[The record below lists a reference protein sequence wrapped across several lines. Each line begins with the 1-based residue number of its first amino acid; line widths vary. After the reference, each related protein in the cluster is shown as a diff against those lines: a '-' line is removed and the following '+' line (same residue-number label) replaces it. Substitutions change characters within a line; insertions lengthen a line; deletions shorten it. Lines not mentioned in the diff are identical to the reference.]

1 MKSVKRNGY
10 GKAPAQLSVNQK
22 IFNVLMAFVLVFT
35 LIPVTSLTYAGEANA
50 EETNAES
57 VAQQLSDTEGSLGEG
72 SPQDIDSGQ
81 ESTGGSEEFQG
92 STNSPEVQEGG
103 SDNSGSNNAESNNQ
117 SFQQGGENQGT
128 SQVNNNSESSND
140 PPDITSSG
148 DEGDQSGE
156 PTSIE
161 TEGSDEGE
169 KQQRDAVAWQSNLD
183 ACEVGAELAID
194 ANEIDELDDNQLPS
208 NIPATLQLQFKL
220 TPGKDLLLAG
230 DWIELSLPSFLSFED
245 AQFDVFRLNEDETET
260 AEKIADAKVENG
272 ILKITFIEAAATKD
286 EQTVVRG
293 FVDIPVTIASSMLGE
308 EEAEQSWIVQTGQDG
323 TERVI
328 NLGLPTYNAVLD
340 AWNSIHNPFG
350 MLGSVLG
357 LNSGKVSAQN
367 ADTRDAV
374 TDVTV
379 TVAPGSFNYQVG
391 STITWCDNNYGKRPT
406 PESLEAG
413 FIPQYSLNGEK
424 YQDLVD
430 KEGKVTDQ
438 ARADLYLDDNAVNS
452 IENSNLIQITQTAVN
467 TYEILTAALPQE
479 LVTTTTKR
487 VYEDGVPAFNDDG
500 TPKYEVTTTPL
511 CISWQLKDTNE
522 YSGYVDGEN
531 SVWNHQYKMLT
542 SEVSFNVVGK
552 TGDQTLAQIF
562 DADNEGDFQ
571 FSASINNINQRSI
584 DVAQAIREGLLTIED
599 TSNGCVIEGTLPTYD
614 EQGYPIVYYV
624 MYTGAQEGTDYYQV
638 SYDNSASASHGSAI
652 DAVYNGGTMTLRHAG
667 TTTYKATKVWLDGDS
682 TERPAVTFTLW
693 RYSTNGG
700 NATTASQVNL
710 NTNETVDGTSQT
722 NASYVTVT
730 IPEKSADSVDLHE
743 LLYDTYG
750 EAIEQLPKYDPDGYP
765 YIYALREE
773 AVSGYEQVFGV
784 VGEDGS
790 VEDQAPSYQD
800 ANGDWV
806 DYDQNAR
813 PDNDRFVYNNG
824 TISNRLTGTVEVNLT
839 KTWEIAAFQ
848 DSLQDVVC
856 TFQVQSRIKGS
867 NDEWKKVDSEEATQ
881 ELTGW
886 NAETLTKTV
895 NETFAKYDAFGNEL
909 EYRWVETNV
918 ELEGQ
923 NTEFTTNEDG
933 TATFYIQVT
942 DSDGIDEKLEFTSTP
957 QTSADGMTTITNTFK
972 NVTDQHVDKYWE
984 QSDGTQAQIAP
995 DPNYSDANAT
1005 IELYQDGVL
1014 IGNFTM
1020 DGQADVNATSIQ
1032 NLSGATWQETRSY
1045 HIDFLDLPKYSPE
1058 GKRYTYLVL
1067 ETSKQNWATE
1077 RTYDSDTRTTRI
1089 DNYFPEGEGS
1099 EIRITKSWLDGDDAG
1114 HRLKV
1119 KVQLKANH
1127 YIESDAKDKDGQP
1140 LHSYDEGEIVATV
1153 VLSSEELWYAEV
1165 DVPIG
1170 GLSYNDFTA
1179 VETELIDDKGTEDA
1193 ADDVHYP
1200 VVTRT
1205 EAENQYPGELWIN
1218 AGWTNLENRRVATP
1232 EHVYE
1237 VKSQY
1242 NDTFKSC
1249 EVTNRRLGLLDLT
1262 VEKSWGDGLGN
1273 FTEATAT
1280 DNPRPS
1286 ATITLSCDEYPQAFS
1301 LDEQGNLIVSVSGN
1315 RLPVTNSDGS
1325 PVKARIVDT
1334 DGNGATAGNAV
1345 VEIDTDNQSS
1355 TYTFYG
1361 LPKYDAN
1368 GMNVHYSVNEAWTG
1382 DSGDYSTTKE
1392 VGDYVVEE
1400 GARHFHDTQT
1410 IEFNNSRSGTRD
1422 VVFYKIWHD
1431 NYVSTTLNQRPDI
1444 YLTLYRMVEGG
1455 QPEAVDGY
1463 VHFSWSS
1470 LAEDGDAANEQKVT
1484 ISGMP
1489 KYDTNGNEYIY
1500 YATEQM
1506 SADGASLDYGAVQ
1519 FDYASIDEAD
1529 ASDNEV
1535 GSIVAGANKAVKIDS
1550 SAESND
1556 PVSDGTGWAIR
1567 EDGTFVNR
1575 LSSTLVATGTKLW
1588 ENIPGRFEQSD
1599 LPEITVYLQRKLA
1612 NEGTWPAL
1620 YLQKNE
1626 EGAWSVKEGAVAE
1639 TSSLNEVTN
1648 NQYTY
1653 EISTGYNGEELPRYD
1668 ADGNLYEYRAVEVIW
1683 GLYDQPGGFTDDA
1696 LDPDHDGISIDIAK
1710 DGESENSSLTGAAY
1724 TIQHG
1729 ETGSFLLRNVYNSEK
1744 GDLTVKKLFAG
1755 READDEYPDVTF
1767 DVYRYYVG
1775 EDGKSTPE
1783 FVASHT
1789 LTNSDFSTST
1799 GADGNNSA
1807 TYTFNDLDVY
1817 APDGSRWAYYVVEH
1831 DINGYAT
1838 KVAVGDINNVN
1849 DSSLQSDTS
1858 TDDGVRTPDLG
1869 TFDVEGN
1876 VTGSVIAADET
1887 VDATFANTYEPES
1900 VDLRGTKEWND
1911 HNDIFSVRPDP
1922 DQIQL
1927 TFKRT
1932 AGGMSEDITT
1942 QSGDSSQSNYL
1953 NWIQDGATGDWT
1965 FVLNNVEKWAPNGQA
1980 WTYTVTETMD
1990 KEIEDYYTIV
2000 TGSSSVS
2007 AASSGSEFKLENAL
2021 NGKATVSKTWDDGG
2035 DPYGLRPSD
2044 VTVELQACY
2053 ATVNESTGDVEDEY
2067 SAWDNAYDV
2076 WKQFADEDDLNNQ
2089 GFTKESTERPLS
2101 DDNGWRGSWTNLPVL
2116 ARKDAS
2122 SPLNAIQYRVVEVQ
2136 IGEDQQVEVSP
2147 DNDGTY
2153 NAEYP
2158 YQPSQSTTFDG
2169 THTISTT
2176 SITNELKDTEISA
2189 TKSWI
2194 NDDSDAWGTRP
2205 DDGGTWS
2212 VTYFL
2217 QHRLG
2222 ETGQWEWVVEADSN
2236 ANPSGSATQD
2246 GVVKLTIT
2254 GADESETV
2262 TWKNLPRADKDGN
2275 PYQYRV
2281 VEQVPGSYDVTSGTQ
2296 VEDTDTAHRYYVVNS
2311 TEDADGKDTQ
2321 AFQNT
2326 LRTVD
2331 LKGTKIW
2338 KDDGSEG
2345 IIPDFDSSDK
2355 PTMVLY
2361 RAIKNND
2368 GTLEAGEQVK
2378 MKDGSDPAQPT
2389 WNKNSDGTW
2398 TFTYENL
2405 PAANENDQD
2414 YVYYATEEVGS
2425 GSAAGFYP
2433 LYETSGAA
2441 GTDADGTT
2449 QVGTEITNQPTRL
2462 SLDKVSDFDTDP
2474 GTAGVQGEQ
2483 LANIELSVMSVD
2495 GGTTYAVWSNGED
2508 GKTYKTYT
2516 WVNGTTT
2523 PEETENAIY
2532 REDNL
2537 IVGLPAG
2544 DYKVVETGE
2553 VPDGYAKAS
2562 DVEFT
2567 IKADGTANAS
2577 SNVIT
2582 TTENNIHTINVTATD
2597 PVLRGHLQLTKR
2609 VSDDGAYDGANAAA
2623 LVGAKFDLYRVDV
2636 DDDGKDER
2644 IASGLTTD
2652 SQGVIT
2658 TVGNDAAI
2666 SEKSS
2671 TGDFDLTYG
2680 GKYTKLSDGLPEG
2693 TYYFVETDAG
2703 ATAVTPSGETAK
2715 SEQLVISQDNH
2726 YDYTNTPISTTMSNE
2741 KFNATVVL
2749 HKYDTATNAGIDNA
2763 QFELSYTPEEGAST
2777 PSYTTNVTTD
2787 ADGTLT
2793 LSGLEK
2799 GKYTLEEI
2807 SNKGYDIT
2815 NPFKATFII
2824 DNNDDDKTF
2833 DIKNNSDGSAIDF
2846 NVMQGTFTDGLG
2858 IANTPLT
2865 GQVILRKRGNN
2876 ADIDATFKLQVKQ
2889 GDTWETVVD
2898 NLQTSNSYSLMFG
2911 DDGTATVTDT
2921 SGLDSGQL
2929 KVTGLIWNTYRFVET
2944 DTAAGYEPEN
2954 ENGAII
2960 SSEFTIERNALDNAS
2975 VTIQNSQTTLKLNK
2989 QNESGEPLEGAEF
3002 KVTPIDGSG
3011 FADGTN
3017 TAKTITSDSTG
3028 YAVLTGQLVVDGT
3041 YEIYEAQGP
3050 LGYDPV
3056 DTKLRVHVERDGSL
3070 TVVDD
3075 QGSADLPEGWTRA
3088 DVDNNGQID
3097 NQFSFVVTN
3106 SPMVIELEKVSSNSE
3121 ETKLQGAEFLL
3132 EGVCMDNESTHTYTT
3147 DEDGKLEINAGL
3159 IKNVQYTLTEV
3170 TTPAGYVSV
3179 GSLHFTMNERGE
3191 IDVENAEDMPA
3202 GWTVKG
3208 DKVSLVAADNPV
3220 KLQITKH
3227 APASADGT
3235 PGKVLEGATFTITP
3249 VGESTFA
3256 DGSKTAREFTTDGNG
3271 IISSSAELVVGNQY
3285 DITETAA
3292 PEGYERVTGTMR
3304 IQVADDGTIQVVGS
3318 VENGQV
3324 TGNLAPSGYSRVGD
3338 NAFEV
3343 QVTNNP
3349 VEISIKKISSEDHE
3363 TYLPNATFELE
3374 GHFAGD
3380 TVGTSRVE
3388 TVTSDENGTINISA
3402 QLVSGE
3408 TYKLTETHA
3417 PEGYELIDG
3426 TLSFEVNEDGTVT
3439 VVGDGDKPDGYTV
3452 EQGNLTIVAADTPI
3466 AVDFLKKD
3474 LGDTTTLAGGEFRL
3488 SGTFVND
3495 KTHET
3500 SQQEITFTASGNGFS
3515 FANMAHDGATY
3526 SLVAGNT
3533 YTIEETTAPDGY
3545 ELTDPFSFMVSDNGT
3560 ITVAEGSV
3568 TAAEG
3573 QEGYTISDT
3582 NGAVAL
3588 TAHDTPIEAK
3598 LIKVSGEKK
3607 LSGAVFELYEGSSAT
3622 GTPVGNSMTTG
3633 DDGSVELEGLVAGKT
3648 YTLHEVT
3655 APSGYEL
3662 LSDVSFKVSSEG
3674 EISLVNEVAGYS
3686 VATDGGIATITANDT
3701 PIEAQLVKT
3710 NEEGAP
3716 LEGAVFTIEG
3726 TFAGDYA
3733 GQRTIELGATDE
3745 NGIATVPAAVLIA
3758 GDTYTLT
3765 EITAPQGYELA
3776 GSVQFS
3782 VGVDGTISLTG
3793 ATEDTSTIA
3802 GTDGTGIYTASVTEG
3817 MAVITATDKLTEL
3830 TITKTDGE
3838 NVLLP
3843 GAEFT
3848 ATEELPEGQTGN
3860 PHVVSGTTDE
3870 NGSLVLTGLIAGKQ
3884 YTLTE
3889 TKAPAGYE
3897 LLTDEL
3903 TFTVNSDGAIDAG
3916 WFPPA
3921 AFKVD
3926 QDAVSV
3932 TDDKL
3937 LVTMLKQDP
3946 NGNPLAGAEFT
3957 IEGEFPDGD
3966 TSKSFTSNNEGIV
3979 FDDTQFT
3986 GSAEG
3991 TRYVVTETSAPEGF
4005 ELPQG
4010 GFEMLVY
4017 EDGTVEVSGDSDLAQ
4032 AVEVAET
4039 GGTAVVTVNNEP
4051 LPGTELTKTGDIFA
4065 PLVAGALGLLGLTA
4079 IITAAVARRV
4089 LRRKE

>member
-50 EETNAES
+50 EEANVEPVT
-57 VAQQLSDTEGSLGEG
+57 QQLSDTEGSLSEG

-117 SFQQGGENQGT
+117 SFQQGSENQGT
-128 SQVNNNSESSND
+128 SQVNNNNESSND
-140 PPDITSSG
+140 PPDVTSSG

-156 PTSIE
+156 LTSIE

-169 KQQRDAVAWQSNLD
+169 KQQRDTVAWQSNLD

-194 ANEIDELDDNQLPS
+194 ANEIDELEDNQLPS

-272 ILKITFIEAAATKD
+272 TLKITFIEAAATKD

-308 EEAEQSWIVQTGQDG
+308 EEAEQSWVVQTGQDG

-357 LNSGKVSAQN
+357 LNSGKVSVQN
-367 ADTRDAV
+367 ADTRDAM

-391 STITWCDNNYGKRPT
+391 SIITWCDNNYDKRPT

-438 ARADLYLDDNAVNS
+438 AKADLHLDDNTVNR
-452 IENSNLIQITQTAVN
+452 IEDSNLIQITQTAVN
-467 TYEILTAALPQE
+467 TYEILTSALPQE
-479 LVTTTTKR
+479 IVTTTSTPSR
-487 VYEDGVPAFNDDG
+487 DNDGNFEYDENGDQVFKEEKTYQRINW
-500 TPKYEVTTTPL
+500 E
-511 CISWQLKDTNE
+511 LKDTNE

-562 DADNEGDFQ
+562 DADDEEDFQ
-571 FSASINNINQRSI
+571 FSASINNIYQRSI
-584 DVAQAIREGLLTIED
+584 NVAKAIREGLLTITNTE
-599 TSNGCVIEGTLPTYD
+599 TGCTITGTLPTYD

-624 MYTGAQEGTDYYQV
+624 EYTGAKEGTDYYQV

-667 TTTYKATKVWLDGDS
+667 TTIYEATKVWLDGDS

-693 RYSTNGG
+693 RYSANGG

-730 IPEKSADSVDLHE
+730 IPEKSVDSVDLHK
-743 LLYDTYG
+743 LLYNTYG

-773 AVSGYEQVFGV
+773 TVPGYEQVFGV

-790 VEDQAPSYQD
+790 VEDRAPSYQD

-806 DYDQNAR
+806 DYNPATTR
-813 PDNDRFVYNNG
+813 PDNDHFIYNSG

-856 TFQVQSRIKGS
+856 TFQAQSRIKGS

-957 QTSADGMTTITNTFK
+957 QTSDDGMTTITNTFK
-972 NVTDQHVDKYWE
+972 NTTDQHVDKYWE

-995 DPNYSDANAT
+995 DPSYSDGNAT

-1014 IGNFTM
+1014 IGTYTM
-1020 DGQADVNATSIQ
+1020 DGQADANATNIQ
-1032 NLSGATWQETRSY
+1032 NLGNATWQETRSY
-1045 HIDFLDLPKYSPE
+1045 HVDFENLPKYSPE

-1179 VETELIDDKGTEDA
+1179 VETELIDDKGTEDT

-1200 VVTRT
+1200 VVTKT

-1218 AGWTNLENRRVATP
+1218 AGWTNPNNRRVAIP

-1237 VKSQY
+1237 VKFQY

-1315 RLPVTNSDGS
+1315 RLPVTNSDGN

-1345 VEIDTDNQSS
+1345 VEIDADNQSS

-1392 VGDYVVEE
+1392 VGDYIVEE

-1535 GSIVAGANKAVKIDS
+1535 GSIVAGVKEAVKIDS
-1550 SAESND
+1550 SAESED
-1556 PVSDGTGWAIR
+1556 PESDGTGWAIR

-1588 ENIPGRFEQSD
+1588 ENIPGRFEQRD

-1612 NEGTWPAL
+1612 NEDAWPAL
-1620 YLQKNE
+1620 NLRKNE
-1626 EGAWSVKEGAVAE
+1626 EGAWIVEDEGGAVAE
-1639 TSSLNEVTN
+1639 TSSLKEVTN

-1683 GLYDQPGGFTDDA
+1683 GLYNQPGGFTDDA
-1696 LDPDHDGISIDIAK
+1696 LDPDHDDISIDIAK
-1710 DGESENSSLTGAAY
+1710 AGESENSSLIGAAY

-1729 ETGSFLLRNVYNSEK
+1729 ETGSFLLRNVYSSEK
-1744 GDLTVKKLFAG
+1744 GNLTVKKLFAG

-1775 EDGKSTPE
+1775 EGGKSTPE

-1838 KVAVGDINNVN
+1838 KVAVGDISDVN
-1849 DSSLQSDTS
+1849 DSSLQSGTS

-1869 TFDVEGN
+1869 TFDAEGN

-1887 VDATFANTYEPES
+1887 VDATFANAYEPES
-1900 VDLRGTKEWND
+1900 VDLRGTKKWND

-1927 TFKRT
+1927 TFKRA

-1942 QSGDSSQSNYL
+1942 TQSGDSGQSNYL
-1953 NWIQDGATGDWT
+1953 NWIQDDATGDWT
-1965 FVLNNVEKWAPNGQA
+1965 FVLSNVEKWAPNGQA

-2053 ATVNESTGDVEDEY
+2053 ALVGDSGDISGSYTQWE
-2067 SAWDNAYDV
+2067 NAYSV
-2076 WKQFADEDDLNNQ
+2076 WKLFANEDDLNNQ
-2089 GFTKESTERPLS
+2089 GFTEESTKRPLS

-2122 SPLNAIQYRVVEVQ
+2122 SQLNAIQYRVVEVQ

-2147 DNDGTY
+2147 DNDGKY
-2153 NAEYP
+2153 NEEEYP
-2158 YQPSQSTTFDG
+2158 YQPSQSTTFDE

-2176 SITNELKDTEISA
+2176 SITNKLKDTEISA

-2194 NDDSDAWGTRP
+2194 NDDGDAWGTRP

-2217 QHRLG
+2217 QRKTEG
-2222 ETGQWEWVVEADSN
+2222 EEHWSWVIEADST
-2236 ANPSGSATQD
+2236 ADPSGSATQD

-2262 TWKNLPRADKDGN
+2262 TWKNLPQADEYGN

-2281 VEQVPGSYDVTSGTQ
+2281 VEQVSGSYDVTSGTQ

-2378 MKDGSDPAQPT
+2378 MKDDDPAQPT
-2389 WNKNSDGTW
+2389 WSKNSDGTW
-2398 TFTYENL
+2398 AFTYSDL
-2405 PAANENDQD
+2405 PAADEQD
-2414 YVYYATEEVGS
+2414 RPYTYWAEEVDVTTD
-2425 GSAAGFYP
+2425 GFYP
-2433 LYETSGAA
+2433 LYGTGEDQDASSHDASGTIIEEEATATEPGQQTNET
-2441 GTDADGTT
+2441 
-2449 QVGTEITNQPTRL
+2449 ITNVATKL
-2462 SLDKVSDFDTDP
+2462 ALDKVSDFDTDSD
-2474 GTAGVQGEQ
+2474 TAGVQGEQ
-2483 LANIELSVMSVD
+2483 LANIELSVMSAD
-2495 GGTTYAVWSNGED
+2495 GTRTYAVWTNGAD
-2508 GKTYKTYT
+2508 GGTYNTYT
-2516 WVNGTTT
+2516 WVNGTEN
-2523 PEETENAIY
+2523 PEDTSDAV
-2532 REDNL
+2532 RRTDNL
-2537 IVGLPAG
+2537 IVGLKAG
-2544 DYKVVETGE
+2544 SYIVRETGE

-2567 IKADGTANAS
+2567 INADGTANAS

-2582 TTENNIHTINVTATD
+2582 TTEKNIHTINVTATD

-2609 VSDDGAYDGANAAA
+2609 VSDDGEYDGANAAA

-2636 DDDGKDER
+2636 DNDGKDER

-2666 SEKSS
+2666 SGKSS
-2671 TGDFDLTYG
+2671 TGGFDLTYG

-2715 SEQLVISQDNH
+2715 SGQLVISQDNH
-2726 YDYTNTPISTTMSNE
+2726 YDYTNAPISTTMSNE

-2749 HKYDTATNAGIDNA
+2749 HKYDTATNAGIENA
-2763 QFELSYTPEEGAST
+2763 QFELSYTPTPEGSSV
-2777 PSYTTNVTTD
+2777 PSSRTVETD
-2787 ADGTLT
+2787 ANGTLT
-2793 LSGLEK
+2793 LSNLEK
-2799 GKYTLEEI
+2799 GTYTLVET
-2807 SNKGYDIT
+2807 SNTGYDIT
-2815 NPFKATFII
+2815 NPFTATFVI
-2824 DNNDDDKTF
+2824 DNDDDDRTF

-2846 NVMQGTFTDGLG
+2846 SVTQGIFTDGLG

-2921 SGLDSGQL
+2921 SGLGSGRL

-2975 VTIQNSQTTLKLNK
+2975 VTVQNSQTTLKLNK

-3028 YAVLTGQLVVDGT
+3028 YAVLTGQLVVGGI

-3056 DTKLRVHVERDGSL
+3056 DTILRVHVERDGSL
-3070 TVVDD
+3070 TVVDG

-3147 DEDGKLEINAGL
+3147 DENGKLKIDAGL
-3159 IKNVQYTLTEV
+3159 IENVQYTLTEV
-3170 TTPAGYVSV
+3170 TSPAGYVSV
-3179 GSLHFTMNERGE
+3179 GSLQFTMNERGE
-3191 IDVENAEDMPA
+3191 IDVENAEGTPA
-3202 GWTVKG
+3202 GWTVND

-3256 DGSKTAREFTTDGNG
+3256 DGSKTAREFETDENG

-3304 IQVADDGTIQVVGS
+3304 IRVADDGTIQVVGS

-3349 VEISIKKISSEDHE
+3349 VEISIKKISSEGHE

-3380 TVGTSRVE
+3380 TVGTSRVQ

-3439 VVGDGDKPDGYTV
+3439 VAGDKQPDGYTV
-3452 EQGNLTIVAADTPI
+3452 EQGNVTIVAADTPI
-3466 AVDFLKKD
+3466 VVDFLKKD
-3474 LGDTTTLAGGEFRL
+3474 LGDTTTLAGGEFGL

-3500 SQQEITFTASGNGFS
+3500 SQQEITFTASENGFS

-3526 SLVAGNT
+3526 SLAAGNT

-3560 ITVAEGSV
+3560 ITVAEGFA

-3582 NGAVAL
+3582 NGTATL
-3588 TAHDTPIEAK
+3588 TAHDTLIEAK
-3598 LIKVSGEKK
+3598 LVKVSGEKH
-3607 LSGAVFELYEGSSAT
+3607 LAGAVFELYEGSSSDT
-3622 GTPVGNSMTTG
+3622 GTLIDDSITTG
-3633 DDGSVELEGLVAGKT
+3633 DDGSVELEGLVEGKI

-3686 VATDGGIATITANDT
+3686 VATDGGIATITANDI

-3745 NGIATVPAAVLIA
+3745 SGIATVPAAVLIA
-3758 GDTYTLT
+3758 GETYTLT

-3802 GTDGTGIYTASVTEG
+3802 GTDGTGTYTTSATEG
-3817 MAVITATDKLTEL
+3817 MAVITATDHLAEL
-3830 TITKTDGE
+3830 TITKTNVE

-3843 GAEFT
+3843 
-3848 ATEELPEGQTGN
+3848 
-3860 PHVVSGTTDE
+3860 
-3870 NGSLVLTGLIAGKQ
+3870 
-3884 YTLTE
+3884 
-3889 TKAPAGYE
+3889 
-3897 LLTDEL
+3897 
-3903 TFTVNSDGAIDAG
+3903 
-3916 WFPPA
+3916 
-3921 AFKVD
+3921 
-3926 QDAVSV
+3926 
-3932 TDDKL
+3932 
-3937 LVTMLKQDP
+3937 
-3946 NGNPLAGAEFT
+3946 GAEFT

-4005 ELPQG
+4005 GLLQG

-4032 AVEVAET
+4032 AVEVTET
-4039 GGTAVVTVNNEP
+4039 GGTAVITVNNEP

>member
-169 KQQRDAVAWQSNLD
+169 KQRRDAVAWQSNLD

-194 ANEIDELDDNQLPS
+194 ANEIDELEDNQLPS

-230 DWIELSLPSFLSFED
+230 DWIELSLPSFFSFED

-272 ILKITFIEAAATKD
+272 TLKITIIEAAATED

-308 EEAEQSWIVQTGQDG
+308 EEAEQSWVVQAGQDG

-374 TDVTV
+374 TDATV

-391 STITWCDNNYGKRPT
+391 SIITWCDNNYGKRPT
-406 PESLEAG
+406 PKSLEAG
-413 FIPQYSLNGEK
+413 FIPQYSLDGEK

-430 KEGKVTDQ
+430 NKGKVTDQ
-438 ARADLYLDDNAVNS
+438 AKADLHLNDDAVNS
-452 IENSNLIQITQTAVN
+452 IENSDLIQITQTAVN

-584 DVAQAIREGLLTIED
+584 DVAQAIREGLLTITNTE
-599 TSNGCVIEGTLPTYD
+599 TGCTITGTLPTYD

-624 MYTGAQEGTDYYQV
+624 EYTGAKEGTDYYQV

-773 AVSGYEQVFGV
+773 AVPGYEQVFGV

-790 VEDQAPSYQD
+790 DEDQAPSYQD

-806 DYDQNAR
+806 DYNPATTR
-813 PDNDRFVYNNG
+813 PDNDHFIYNSG

-856 TFQVQSRIKGS
+856 TFQAQSRIKGS

-881 ELTGW
+881 ELTDW

-895 NETFAKYDAFGNEL
+895 NETFVKYDAFGNEL

-933 TATFYIQVT
+933 TASFYIQVT
-942 DSDGIDEKLEFTSTP
+942 DSDGIDETLEFTSTP

-1014 IGNFTM
+1014 IGTYTM
-1020 DGQADVNATSIQ
+1020 DGQADANATNIQ
-1032 NLSGATWQETRSY
+1032 NLGNATWQETRSY
-1045 HIDFLDLPKYSPE
+1045 HVDFENLPKYSPE

-1179 VETELIDDKGTEDA
+1179 VETELIDDKGTEDT

-1200 VVTRT
+1200 VVTKT
-1205 EAENQYPGELWIN
+1205 EAENQYPGEPWIN
-1218 AGWTNLENRRVATP
+1218 AGWTNPNNRRVATP

-1325 PVKARIVDT
+1325 PVKAHIVDA

-1392 VGDYVVEE
+1392 VGDYSVEE

-1519 FDYASIDEAD
+1519 FDYVSIDEAD
-1529 ASDNEV
+1529 ESDNEV
-1535 GSIVAGANKAVKIDS
+1535 GSIVAGAKKAVKIDS
-1550 SAESND
+1550 SAESED
-1556 PVSDGTGWAIR
+1556 PESDGTGWAIR

-1612 NEGTWPAL
+1612 NEDTWPAL

-1626 EGAWSVKEGAVAE
+1626 EGAWSVKEGGAVAE
-1639 TSSLNEVTN
+1639 TSSLKEVTN

-1683 GLYDQPGGFTDDA
+1683 GLYNQPGGFTYDA

-1710 DGESENSSLTGAAY
+1710 AGESENSSLTGAAY

-1744 GDLTVKKLFAG
+1744 GNLTVKKLFAG
-1755 READDEYPDVTF
+1755 RGADDEYPDVTF

-1789 LTNSDFSTST
+1789 LTNSDFSTNT

-1838 KVAVGDINNVN
+1838 KVAVGDISDVN
-1849 DSSLQSDTS
+1849 DSRLQSGTS
-1858 TDDGVRTPDLG
+1858 MDDGVRTPDLG
-1869 TFDVEGN
+1869 TFDVGGN

-1911 HNDIFSVRPDP
+1911 HNDIFSVRPDKN
-1922 DQIQL
+1922 QIDL
-1927 TFKRT
+1927 KFKRT
-1932 AGGMSEDITT
+1932 AGNMIEYITT
-1942 QSGDSSQSNYL
+1942 QSSDLNQSNYL
-1953 NWIQDGATGDWT
+1953 NWIQDDATGDWT

-1990 KEIEDYYTIV
+1990 EEIEDYYTIV

-2035 DPYGLRPSD
+2035 DPYGLRPSA
-2044 VTVELQACY
+2044 VTVELQARY
-2053 ATVNESTGDVEDEY
+2053 ATVNESTGGEY
-2067 SAWDNAYDV
+2067 SAWENAYDV
-2076 WKQFADEDDLNNQ
+2076 WTQFADEEGLENQ
-2089 GFTKESTERPLS
+2089 GFTYDYTQRILN
-2101 DDNGWRGSWTNLPVL
+2101 DGNGWRGSWTNLPVL

-2136 IGEDQQVEVSP
+2136 IGEDQQVDNSP
-2147 DNDGTY
+2147 DNDGKY
-2153 NAEYP
+2153 NEEYP
-2158 YQPSQSTTFDG
+2158 YQPSQSTTYDE

-2254 GADESETV
+2254 GAGESETV
-2262 TWKNLPRADKDGN
+2262 TWKNLPQADKDGN
-2275 PYQYRV
+2275 LYQYRV

-2398 TFTYENL
+2398 IFTYENL

-2462 SLDKVSDFDTDP
+2462 SLDKVSDFDADP
-2474 GTAGVQGEQ
+2474 GTAGVQDEQ

-2567 IKADGTANAS
+2567 IKADGTANAEAG
-2577 SNVIT
+2577 VT
-2582 TTENNIHTINVTATD
+2582 TASENGIYTINVTATD

-2636 DDDGKDER
+2636 DNDGKDER

-2726 YDYTNTPISTTMSNE
+2726 YDYTNTPISTKMSNE

-2749 HKYDTATNAGIDNA
+2749 HKYDTATSAGIDNA
-2763 QFELSYTPEEGAST
+2763 QFELSYTPEGSIVSSSRTVE
-2777 PSYTTNVTTD
+2777 TD
-2787 ADGTLT
+2787 ANGTLT
-2793 LSGLEK
+2793 LFNLEK
-2799 GKYTLEEI
+2799 GTYILEEI
-2807 SNKGYDIT
+2807 SNTGYDIT
-2815 NPFKATFII
+2815 NPFTATFVI
-2824 DNNDDDKTF
+2824 DNDDDDRTF

-2846 NVMQGTFTDGLG
+2846 NVTQGTFTDGLG

-2960 SSEFTIERNALDNAS
+2960 SSEFTIERNALNNAS
-2975 VTIQNSQTTLKLNK
+2975 VTVQNSQTTLKLNK

-3011 FADGTN
+3011 FVDGTN

-3028 YAVLTGQLVVDGT
+3028 YAVLTGHLVVDGT
-3041 YEIYEAQGP
+3041 YEIYEVQGP

-3056 DTKLRVHVERDGSL
+3056 DTILRVHVERDGSL
-3070 TVVDD
+3070 TVVGD

-3097 NQFSFVVTN
+3097 NLFSFEVTN

-3132 EGVCMDNESTHTYTT
+3132 EGSCMDNESTHTYMT
-3147 DEDGKLEINAGL
+3147 DGQGKLKIDDGL
-3159 IKNVQYTLTEV
+3159 IKGEHYTLTEV

-3179 GSLHFTMNERGE
+3179 GSLQFTMNERGE
-3191 IDVENAEDMPA
+3191 IVVENAEGTPA
-3202 GWTVKG
+3202 GWTVND

-3249 VGESTFA
+3249 VGESMFA
-3256 DGSKTAREFTTDGNG
+3256 DGSKTARELETDENG

-3304 IQVADDGTIQVVGS
+3304 IRVADDGTIQVVGS

-3349 VEISIKKISSEDHE
+3349 VEISIKKISSEDHA
-3363 TYLPNATFELE
+3363 TILPNATFELE

-3380 TVGTSRVE
+3380 TVGTSRVQ

-3417 PEGYELIDG
+3417 PEGYELNNV
-3426 TLSFEVNEDGTVT
+3426 TLSFTVNENGTIT
-3439 VVGDGDKPDGYTV
+3439 VNGDMPDGYTV
-3452 EQGNLTIVAADTPI
+3452 EQGNVTIVAADTPI
-3466 AVDFLKKD
+3466 VVDFLKKD

-3500 SQQEITFTASGNGFS
+3500 SQQEITFTASENGFS

-3545 ELTDPFSFMVSDNGT
+3545 ELMDPFSFTVAENGT
-3560 ITVAEGSV
+3560 ITVAEGFA

-3582 NGAVAL
+3582 NGTVTL

-3598 LIKVSGEKK
+3598 LIKMSGEKK

-3622 GTPVGNSMTTG
+3622 GTSVGNPMTTG

-3662 LSDVSFKVSSEG
+3662 LSDVSFKVSNEG

-3686 VATDGGIATITANDT
+3686 VSTDGGIATITANDT

-3733 GQRTIELGATDE
+3733 GQRTIELGATGE
-3745 NGIATVPAAVLIA
+3745 SGIATVPAAVLIA
-3758 GDTYTLT
+3758 GGTYTLT

-3776 GSVQFS
+3776 GSVEFT
-3782 VGVDGTISLTG
+3782 VGTDGSLVLVG

-3802 GTDGTGIYTASVTEG
+3802 GTDGTGTYTTSATEG
-3817 MAVITATDKLTEL
+3817 MAVITATDHLAEL
-3830 TITKTDGE
+3830 TITKTDDEGT
-3838 NVLLP
+3838 LLS

-3848 ATEELPEGQTGN
+3848 ATEVLPEGQTGN

-3903 TFTVNSDGAIDAG
+3903 TFTVNSDGTIDAG

-3921 AFKVD
+3921 AFEVD

-3937 LVTMLKQDP
+3937 LVTILKQDP
-3946 NGNPLAGAEFT
+3946 NGNPLAGAEFA

-3966 TSKSFTSNNEGIV
+3966 TSKSFVSSDEGIV
-3979 FDDTQFT
+3979 FENVQFI
-3986 GSAEG
+3986 GSSEG
-3991 TRYVVTETSAPEGF
+3991 TRYEVTETNAPEGF
-4005 ELPQG
+4005 ASPQG

-4017 EDGTVEVSGDSDLAQ
+4017 EDGTVEVLGDSDLAQ
-4032 AVEVAET
+4032 AVEVTET
-4039 GGTAVVTVNNEP
+4039 GGTAVITVNNEP

>member
-1 MKSVKRNGY
+1 MRGLRRILILVR
-10 GKAPAQLSVNQK
+10 KALAVPKNSRVA
-22 IFNVLMAFVLVFT
+22 
-35 LIPVTSLTYAGEANA
+35 LIPLKYRR
-50 EETNAES
+50 
-57 VAQQLSDTEGSLGEG
+57 
-72 SPQDIDSGQ
+72 
-81 ESTGGSEEFQG
+81 
-92 STNSPEVQEGG
+92 GG
-103 SDNSGSNNAESNNQ
+103 SDNSGSNNIGSNGQSSQQSDANQ
-117 SFQQGGENQGT
+117 NANQTNINQEG
-128 SQVNNNSESSND
+128 NNNSSNTT
-140 PPDITSSG
+140 PSG
-148 DEGDQSGE
+148 NEGDQSGE
-156 PTSIE
+156 LTSIE

-208 NIPATLQLQFKL
+208 NIPATLQLKFKL

-272 ILKITFIEAAATKD
+272 TLKITFIEAAATKD

-308 EEAEQSWIVQTGQDG
+308 EKAEQSWVVQTGQDG

-357 LNSGKVSAQN
+357 LNSSKVSAQN
-367 ADTRDAV
+367 AGTRDAV
-374 TDVTV
+374 TDATV

-391 STITWCDNNYGKRPT
+391 SIITWCDNNYGERPT
-406 PESLEAG
+406 PKSLEAG
-413 FIPQYSLNGEK
+413 FIPQYSLDGEK

-438 ARADLYLDDNAVNS
+438 AKADLHLDDSAVNR
-452 IENSNLIQITQTAVN
+452 IENSSLIQITQTAVN

-500 TPKYEVTTTPL
+500 TPKYEVTTTSL
-511 CISWQLKDTNE
+511 SISWKLKDTNE

-562 DADNEGDFQ
+562 DADDEEDFQ
-571 FSASINNINQRSI
+571 FSASINNINQKSI
-584 DVAQAIREGLLTIED
+584 NVAGAIREGLLTITNTE
-599 TSNGCVIEGTLPTYD
+599 TGCTITGTLPTYD

-624 MYTGAQEGTDYYQV
+624 KYTGAKEGTDYYQV

-667 TTTYKATKVWLDGDS
+667 TTTYEATKVWLDGDS

-693 RYSTNGG
+693 RYSANGG

-773 AVSGYEQVFGV
+773 AVPGYEQVFGV

-806 DYDQNAR
+806 DYNPATTR
-813 PDNDRFVYNNG
+813 PDNDHFIYNSG

-856 TFQVQSRIKGS
+856 TFQAQSRIKGS

-933 TATFYIQVT
+933 AATFYIQVT

-1020 DGQADVNATSIQ
+1020 DGQADANATNIQ
-1032 NLSGATWQETRSY
+1032 NLGNATWQETRSY
-1045 HIDFLDLPKYSPE
+1045 HVDFENLPKYSPE

-1099 EIRITKSWLDGDDAG
+1099 EIRITKSWLDGDDAE

-1179 VETELIDDKGTEDA
+1179 VETELIDDKGTEDT

-1200 VVTRT
+1200 VVTKT
-1205 EAENQYPGELWIN
+1205 EAENQHPGELWIN
-1218 AGWTNLENRRVATP
+1218 AGWTNPNNRRVATP

-1315 RLPVTNSDGS
+1315 RLPVTNSDGN

-1345 VEIDTDNQSS
+1345 VEIDADNQSS

-1392 VGDYVVEE
+1392 VGDYSVEE

-1470 LAEDGDAANEQKVT
+1470 LAEDGDAANERKVT

-1535 GSIVAGANKAVKIDS
+1535 GSIVAGAKKAVKIDS
-1550 SAESND
+1550 SAESED
-1556 PVSDGTGWAIR
+1556 PESDGTGWAIR

-1612 NEGTWPAL
+1612 NEDIWPAL

-1639 TSSLNEVTN
+1639 TSSLKEVTN

-1653 EISTGYNGEELPRYD
+1653 DISTGYNGKELPRYD
-1668 ADGNLYEYRAVEVIW
+1668 ANGNLYEYRAVEVIW
-1683 GLYDQPGGFTDDA
+1683 GLYNQPGGFTDDA
-1696 LDPDHDGISIDIAK
+1696 LDPDHDDISIDIAK

-1729 ETGSFLLRNVYNSEK
+1729 ETGSFLLRNVYSSEK
-1744 GDLTVKKLFAG
+1744 GNLTVKKLFAG

-1767 DVYRYYVG
+1767 DVYRYYVVEG
-1775 EDGKSTPE
+1775 GQSTPE
-1783 FVASHT
+1783 FVVSHT

-1799 GADGNNSA
+1799 GADGDNSA

-1831 DINGYAT
+1831 DISGYAT
-1838 KVAVGDINNVN
+1838 KVAVGDISDVN
-1849 DSSLQSDTS
+1849 DNSLQPDTS

-1869 TFDVEGN
+1869 TFDAGGN

-1887 VDATFANTYEPES
+1887 VDATFANTYDPES

-1911 HNDIFSVRPDP
+1911 HNDIFSVRPDKN
-1922 DQIQL
+1922 QIDL
-1927 TFKRT
+1927 EFKRT

-1942 QSGDSSQSNYL
+1942 QSGDSGQSNYL
-1953 NWIQDGATGDWT
+1953 NWIQDDATGDWT
-1965 FVLNNVEKWAPNGQA
+1965 FVLSNVEKWAPNGQA

-1990 KEIEDYYTIV
+1990 KEIKDYYTIV

-2044 VTVELQACY
+2044 VTVELQARY
-2053 ATVNESTGDVEDEY
+2053 ATVNESTGDAEDEY
-2067 SAWDNAYDV
+2067 SAWENAYDV

-2089 GFTKESTERPLS
+2089 GFTEESTERPLS

-2136 IGEDQQVEVSP
+2136 IGEDQQVDNSP
-2147 DNDGTY
+2147 DNDGKY
-2153 NAEYP
+2153 NEEYP
-2158 YQPSQSTTFDG
+2158 YQPSQSTTFDE

-2194 NDDSDAWGTRP
+2194 NDDGDAWGTRP

-2217 QHRLG
+2217 QRKTEG
-2222 ETGQWEWVVEADSN
+2222 EEQWSWVIEADST
-2236 ANPSGSATQD
+2236 ADPSGSATQD

-2262 TWKNLPRADKDGN
+2262 TWKNLPQTDKDGN

-2389 WNKNSDGTW
+2389 WIDNGNGIW
-2398 TFTYENL
+2398 TFMYENL

-2433 LYETSGAA
+2433 LYETSGAE
-2441 GTDADGTT
+2441 GTGVSSSDTQEGTT
-2449 QVGTEITNQPTRL
+2449 ITNQPTRL
-2462 SLDKVSDFDTDP
+2462 TLDKVSDFDTDP
-2474 GTAGVQGEQ
+2474 DTAGVQGEQ
-2483 LANIELSVMSVD
+2483 LANIELSVMSAD

-2567 IKADGTANAS
+2567 IKADGTANVEAGVTTAS
-2577 SNVIT
+2577 
-2582 TTENNIHTINVTATD
+2582 ENGIYTINVTATD

-2609 VSDDGAYDGANAAA
+2609 VSDDGAYDGANATA
-2623 LVGAKFDLYRVDV
+2623 LAGAKFELYRVDK
-2636 DDDGKDER
+2636 DGDGEDEL
-2644 IASGLTTD
+2644 IASDLSTND
-2652 SQGVIT
+2652 EGVIT
-2658 TVGNDAAI
+2658 TVGNNAEICKKA
-2666 SEKSS
+2666 SNG
-2671 TGDFDLTYG
+2671 TFDLTYG

-2749 HKYDTATNAGIDNA
+2749 HKYDTATNAGIEDA
-2763 QFELSYTPEEGAST
+2763 QFSLSYTPEGSSVSSSRTVE
-2777 PSYTTNVTTD
+2777 TD

-2793 LSGLEK
+2793 LPDLEK
-2799 GKYTLEEI
+2799 GTYTLVET
-2807 SNKGYDIT
+2807 SNTGYDIT
-2815 NPFKATFII
+2815 NPFTATFVI
-2824 DNNDDDKTF
+2824 DNDDDDRTF
-2833 DIKNNSDGSAIDF
+2833 DIKNNSDGSVIDF
-2846 NVMQGTFTDGLG
+2846 NVTQGIFTDGLG

-2921 SGLDSGQL
+2921 SDWSSGQL
-2929 KVTGLIWNTYRFVET
+2929 VVTGLIWNTYRFVET

-2954 ENGAII
+2954 ENGAIT
-2960 SSEFTIERNALDNAS
+2960 SSEFTIERNALNNAS
-2975 VTIQNSQTTLKLNK
+2975 VTVQNSQTTLKLNK

-3028 YAVLTGQLVVDGT
+3028 YAVLTGQLVVGGT

-3056 DTKLRVHVERDGSL
+3056 DTILRVHVERDGSL
-3070 TVVDD
+3070 TVVGD

-3097 NQFSFVVTN
+3097 NLFSFEVTN

-3132 EGVCMDNESTHTYTT
+3132 EGVCMDNESTHTYMT
-3147 DEDGKLEINAGL
+3147 DENGKLKIDAGL
-3159 IKNVQYTLTEV
+3159 IENVQYTLTEV
-3170 TTPAGYVSV
+3170 TSPAGYVSV
-3179 GSLHFTMNERGE
+3179 GSLQFTMNERGE
-3191 IDVENAEDMPA
+3191 IDVENAEGTPA
-3202 GWTVKG
+3202 GWTVEG

-3249 VGESTFA
+3249 VGESMFA
-3256 DGSKTAREFTTDGNG
+3256 DGSKTARELETDENG

-3304 IQVADDGTIQVVGS
+3304 IRVADDGAIQVVGS

-3349 VEISIKKISSEDHE
+3349 VEISIKKISSEDHA
-3363 TYLPNATFELE
+3363 TILPNATFELE

-3380 TVGTSRVE
+3380 TVGTSRVQ

-3417 PEGYELIDG
+3417 PEGYELNNV
-3426 TLSFEVNEDGTVT
+3426 TLGFTVNENGTIT
-3439 VVGDGDKPDGYTV
+3439 VNGDMPDGYTV
-3452 EQGNLTIVAADTPI
+3452 EQGNVTIVAADTPI
-3466 AVDFLKKD
+3466 VVDFLKKD

-3488 SGTFVND
+3488 SGTFAND

-3500 SQQEITFTASGNGFS
+3500 SQQEITFTASENGFS

-3545 ELTDPFSFMVSDNGT
+3545 ELTDPFSFTVAENGT
-3560 ITVAEGSV
+3560 IAAVQGFA

-3582 NGAVAL
+3582 NGTATL
-3588 TAHDTPIEAK
+3588 TAHDTLIEAK
-3598 LIKVSGEKK
+3598 LVKVSGEKH
-3607 LSGAVFELYEGSSAT
+3607 LAGAVFELYEGSSSDT
-3622 GTPVGNSMTTG
+3622 GTLVDDSITTG
-3633 DDGSVELEGLVAGKT
+3633 DDGSAELSDLVAGKI

-3655 APSGYEL
+3655 APEGYEL
-3662 LSDVSFKVSSEG
+3662 LSDVTFTVK
-3674 EISLVNEVAGYS
+3674 
-3686 VATDGGIATITANDT
+3686 TDGTVELQATHEGYTVEEDEDGVVIFTANDT

-3710 NEEGAP
+3710 DESGALLPNAVFSIEGA
-3716 LEGAVFTIEG
+3716 
-3726 TFAGDYA
+3726 FAGDYA
-3733 GQRTIELGATDE
+3733 DQRTIELGATDE
-3745 NGIATVPAAVLIA
+3745 SGIATVPAAVLIA
-3758 GDTYTLT
+3758 GETYTLT

-3776 GSVQFS
+3776 GSVEFT
-3782 VGVDGTISLTG
+3782 VGTDGSLVLMGT
-3793 ATEDTSTIA
+3793 TEETSTIA
-3802 GTDGTGIYTASVTEG
+3802 GTDGMGTYTTSATEG
-3817 MAVITATDKLTEL
+3817 VAVITATDHLAEL
-3830 TITKTDGE
+3830 TITKTDDEGT
-3838 NVLLP
+3838 LLS

-3848 ATEELPEGQTGN
+3848 ATEVLPEGQTGN

-3884 YTLTE
+3884 YILTE

-3903 TFTVNSDGAIDAG
+3903 TFTANSDGTIDAG

-3926 QDAVSV
+3926 QDTVSV

-3966 TSKSFTSNNEGIV
+3966 TSKSFTSSDEGIV
-3979 FDDTQFT
+3979 FEDVQFI
-3986 GSAEG
+3986 GSSEG
-3991 TRYVVTETSAPEGF
+3991 TRYEVTETIAPEGF
-4005 ELPQG
+4005 ALPQG

-4032 AVEVAET
+4032 AVEVTET
-4039 GGTAVVTVNNEP
+4039 GGTAVITVNNEP